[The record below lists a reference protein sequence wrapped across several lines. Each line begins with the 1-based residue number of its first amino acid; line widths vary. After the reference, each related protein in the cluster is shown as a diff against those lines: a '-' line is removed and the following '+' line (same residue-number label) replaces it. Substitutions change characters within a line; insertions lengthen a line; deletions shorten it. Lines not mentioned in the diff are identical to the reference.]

1 MPCRLAIK
9 RKSVQCHLR
18 TRTKHGSRCRSCRYE
33 QQRHDGDGDD
43 DPNLRRLRLSLLPR
57 AWLPLTAAVSPR
69 LALPAGD
76 ARPGVPHPHD
86 DLAADQH
93 GVGDPLHVVVHV
105 DVDAAAVAVPAAAA
119 AAAASTVRRHR
130 RRAVRGDGHGRP
142 RARAALGGQAPAPAC
157 RRAVGGAGSPKTHP
171 GRMKQRREMASPTQR
186 DTISSPRDRSRRART
201 FIGSGRPETKRTVLC
216 LVRCCLLWPVDAR
229 SSKALD

>member
-1 MPCRLAIK
+1 MRCRLAIK

-18 TRTKHGSRCRSCRYE
+18 TRTEHGSRSRSCRYE
-33 QQRHDGDGDD
+33 QQRHAGYGDD

-86 DLAADQH
+86 DLAADEH

-105 DVDAAAVAVPAAAA
+105 DVDAAAVAVPTAAA
-119 AAAASTVRRHR
+119 AAAASAARRHR

-157 RRAVGGAGSPKTHP
+157 RRAGGGTGSPKTHP

-186 DTISSPRDRSRRART
+186 DTISSPRDRSRHART
-201 FIGSGRPETKRTVLC
+201 FIGVGGPETKRTVLLYLC
-216 LVRCCLLWPVDAR
+216 AAGCEVKQ
-229 SSKALD
+229 SIGFS